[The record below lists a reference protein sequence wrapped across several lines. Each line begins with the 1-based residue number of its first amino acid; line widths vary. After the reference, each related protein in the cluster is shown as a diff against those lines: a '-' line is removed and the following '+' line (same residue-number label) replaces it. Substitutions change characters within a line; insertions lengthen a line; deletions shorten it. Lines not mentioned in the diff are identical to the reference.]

1 MRLWFRSLVRKNRT
15 DQELDAEL
23 RFHLEKQF
31 EANIA
36 SGMSPQEALQAAM
49 RAFGGVEQVKED
61 CRKARGVTFMETLMQ
76 DIRCGL
82 RMLCR
87 SPGFSAVAVLSLPR
101 GIGANTAIFTLIDAV
116 LIKMLPV
123 KNPEQLVVISW
134 GAKDWPKIVTSHRGS
149 SDR

>member
-1 MRLWFRSLVRKNRT
+1 MTFCLGTGCGMRQMRLWFRSLVRKNRT

-31 EANIA
+31 EATIA
-36 SGMSPQEALQAAM
+36 SGTSPQEALQAAM

-116 LIKMLPV
+116 LIKMLP
-123 KNPEQLVVISW
+123 
-134 GAKDWPKIVTSHRGS
+134 
-149 SDR
+149 